1 LCAILVVQSN
11 SRPEEIIANV
21 LSPPPN
27 GVRWL
32 VDVFWIGGSF
42 GTVAALLLLAALRR
56 RLDVL
61 RDLAIAAGGT
71 LAVSVA
77 TTGLPYLCTG
87 RPAIDRVRLGL
98 GGLGNCGRRKS
109 NCSTNSALRRHG
121 SPIPA
126 SPSWPSRGFGERS
139 RHFFTELPGAS
150 EWDESTPHRH
160 NCHSQPC

>member
-1 LCAILVVQSN
+1 MCAILVVQSN
-11 SRPEEIIANV
+11 SRPAEITANV

-71 LAVSVA
+71 LAVSGILILLLGAAGGRPHTVHFNGYSLSFPVLHIAVAVSVA
-77 TTGLPYLCTG
+77 TTGLPYLARGVQRLIEFVLVLAVLATVVAG
-87 RPAIDRVRLGL
+87 KAIARP
-98 GGLGNCGRRKS
+98 
-109 NCSTNSALRRHG
+109 
-121 SPIPA
+121 
-126 SPSWPSRGFGERS
+126 
-139 RHFFTELPGAS
+139 
-150 EWDESTPHRH
+150 TPH
-160 NCHSQPC
+160 